1 MHPWHLDSG
10 VAYFHSW
17 PMKCAW
23 NVRMLKCWKEG
34 PIMTKFKNPKCL
46 TCTRICNLIHFRK
59 RPTVHYLKIF
69 LVVSRELHRHREL
82 KQKKTLIGQVYWAV
96 KFYKESS
103 IEEDEACI
111 GRSGIFDSRVSKKAG
126 RAWTLTAEFGRKQVG
141 HALLTAEFGRKQVSQ
156 VMRGLSAAI
165 CWWLLFAEGYIE
177 SSHLWTIFST
187 ESFNSWLF
195 PLVKM
200 TASINDKRF

>member
-1 MHPWHLDSG
+1 MYSYLQFDTFQKTS
-10 VAYFHSW
+10 YSILSE
-17 PMKCAW
+17 K
-23 NVRMLKCWKEG
+23 
-34 PIMTKFKNPKCL
+34 
-46 TCTRICNLIHFRK
+46 ICC
-59 RPTVHYLKIF
+59 
-69 LVVSRELHRHREL
+69 VVSRELHRHREL

-165 CWWLLFAEGYIE
+165 CWWLLFAEGYRKQPPVYNI
-177 SSHLWTIFST
+177 LNRKLQF
-187 ESFNSWLF
+187 LAL
-195 PLVKM
+195 PL
-200 TASINDKRF
+200 S